1 MIVKFFELKNKDL
14 KKNKY
19 FLLYG
24 NNKGLIEETIKNTL
38 IPILSN
44 NVSYYDESQILNNI
58 ENFKED
64 IFSQSFFDR
73 ERLIVIKRSTEKIY
87 PVCEEIVEKNLKD
100 ISIIFISESL
110 EKRSKLRLFFEK
122 NNKTVCIPFYED
134 NQQTLSNIVQNHLKK
149 LSVLL
154 D

>member
-73 ERLIVIKRSTEKIY
+73 GKTNCYKKING
-87 PVCEEIVEKNLKD
+87 KNL
-100 ISIIFISESL
+100 SCL
-110 EKRSKLRLFFEK
+110 
-122 NNKTVCIPFYED
+122 
-134 NQQTLSNIVQNHLKK
+134 
-149 LSVLL
+149 
-154 D
+154 